1 MENIECVVAGEFDA
15 VIQIETS
22 FELEGG
28 FHAGTEL
35 FRALEADKAIV
46 VAAHAD
52 VGAGFLDQTG
62 IHRTVN
68 GDVGLGMCNACQSH
82 SH

>member
-1 MENIECVVAGEFDA
+1 MTA

-28 FHAGTEL
+28 FHAGTE
-35 FRALEADKAIV
+35 FFCALEADKAIV
-46 VAAHAD
+46 VAAHAA
-52 VGAGFLDQTG
+52 VRRSRVFLDQAG